1 MIDET
6 ASAQFLD
13 YCRDQLG
20 LSDNTIRAYEQD
32 LTVFRRFAYS
42 CSEISDDRQQ
52 QLLTY
57 LRYLRSVRSASLAT
71 IRRRFSTLKCFFK
84 WKEHVS
90 QKEFSPFHRLKLEL
104 KKPTYLPRPVD
115 RDTLQNLFKTVHC
128 KFEKDNVFNTEQIT
142 NLIFRLL
149 IVTGMRIGEIT
160 TLNIHSL
167 FSSDTKILVIGKG
180 NRERVIHVSNSRLQ
194 LDFQRFVA
202 WRRQTDEPNSHLFPN
217 LYGERL
223 TPNTFRKRLR
233 KISADAEIHPHLT
246 PHQFRHTAATLLI
259 EEGIDMPV
267 VQKLLGHSNI
277 TTTEVYTKVSDQ
289 VLLAAV
295 DRADILR
302 LVEY

>member
-1 MIDET
+1 
-6 ASAQFLD
+6 
-13 YCRDQLG
+13 
-20 LSDNTIRAYEQD
+20 
-32 LTVFRRFAYS
+32 
-42 CSEISDDRQQ
+42 
-52 QLLTY
+52 
-57 LRYLRSVRSASLAT
+57 
-71 IRRRFSTLKCFFK
+71 
-84 WKEHVS
+84 
-90 QKEFSPFHRLKLEL
+90 
-104 KKPTYLPRPVD
+104 
-115 RDTLQNLFKTVHC
+115 LQNLFKAIHC
-128 KFEKDNVFNTEQIT
+128 EFEKDNVFNAEQTT
-142 NLIFRLL
+142 NLMLRLL

-160 TLNIHSL
+160 ALNIHSV
-167 FSSDTKILVIGKG
+167 FNSDTKILVIGKG
-180 NRERVIHVSNSRLQ
+180 NRERVVHVSNSRLQ

-233 KISADAEIHPHLT
+233 KISAAAEIHPHLT

-259 EEGIDMPV
+259 EEGIDMRV

-302 LVEY
+302 LVE